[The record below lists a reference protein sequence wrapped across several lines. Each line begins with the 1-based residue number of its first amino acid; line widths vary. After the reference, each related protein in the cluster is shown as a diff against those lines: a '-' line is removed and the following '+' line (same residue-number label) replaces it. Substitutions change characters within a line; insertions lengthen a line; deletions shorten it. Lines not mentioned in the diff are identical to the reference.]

1 MKIGFIGLGKM
12 GVNMVER
19 LLRNGHEVITYDPFT
34 SSEIAEVCKGSVR
47 VSSVA
52 EMVGKLPKH
61 RIVWLMVP
69 EGDPVKENIDEL
81 SKILNPG
88 DTIVDGGNS
97 NWRETQTRAKALE
110 GSGIKFVD
118 CGTSGGI
125 WGLENGYCL
134 MAGGDQKACVELEP
148 IFYALAQCNGY
159 LYCGPSGAG
168 HFVKMVH
175 NGIEYGMMQAYAEGF
190 EVMEQSPFDLD
201 IRAVSKVWK
210 NGSVVRSWLL
220 ELAEEIFG
228 EDPKLSKVKGYVDDS
243 GEGRWMIQS
252 AIDFNVPAPVITL
265 SLLSRLRSRQSESF
279 SAKILSALRNRFG
292 GHSLKLK

>member
-1 MKIGFIGLGKM
+1 MKIGFVGLGKM

-34 SSEIAEVCKGSVR
+34 SSERAEACEGSVR
-47 VSSVA
+47 VNSVV

-69 EGDPVKENIDEL
+69 EGNPVKENIDEL

-88 DTIVDGGNS
+88 DIIIDGGNS

-110 GSGIKFVD
+110 GYGIKFVD
-118 CGTSGGI
+118 CGTSGGV

-148 IFYALAQCNGY
+148 VFHALAQVNGY

-201 IRAVSKVWK
+201 IRAVSKAWK
-210 NGSVVRSWLL
+210 HGSVVRSWLL

-228 EDPKLSKVKGYVDDS
+228 EDPKLSRVKGYVDDS
-243 GEGRWMIQS
+243 GEGRWMVQS
-252 AIDFNVPAPVITL
+252 AIDFNVPTPVITL

-292 GHSLKLK
+292 GHTVKSK